1 MTDRG
6 AASTPDERRDR
17 GLAFSIF
24 DIMFLGLGLF
34 ALVYALLYGAVTEFF
49 AFGATK
55 LTGEAATGAGYAETA
70 FAFGPFF
77 ALAVAAFAIVAR
89 AVRERRGG
97 VR

>member
-1 MTDRG
+1 MSEKHAPR
-6 AASTPDERRDR
+6 PRDR

-34 ALVYALLYGAVTEFF
+34 ALVWGLLSAPVGEFF
-49 AFGATK
+49 ALAATN
-55 LTGEAATGAGYAETA
+55 LSGEAATGAGYAQAA
-70 FAFGPFF
+70 FQWSPFF
-77 ALAVAAFAIVAR
+77 ALAIAAFAIVAR